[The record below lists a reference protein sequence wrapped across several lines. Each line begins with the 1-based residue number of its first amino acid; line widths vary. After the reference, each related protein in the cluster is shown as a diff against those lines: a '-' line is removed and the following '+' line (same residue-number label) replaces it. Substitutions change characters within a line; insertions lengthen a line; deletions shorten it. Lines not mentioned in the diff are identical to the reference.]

1 MSAEVGEKSCIGAK
15 PTLVFVYLDSVT
27 EQRHCGLRS
36 SPLPPSSLLIIPYLH
51 VIYCHKPPT
60 GQMNPAVSLALC
72 LNGHITVLRALM
84 YIGAQIVGGIV
95 GSALARALRYIYIYM
110 VMV

>member
-1 MSAEVGEKSCIGAK
+1 
-15 PTLVFVYLDSVT
+15 
-27 EQRHCGLRS
+27 
-36 SPLPPSSLLIIPYLH
+36 
-51 VIYCHKPPT
+51 
-60 GQMNPAVSLALC
+60 MNPAVSLALC